1 MVIKQSMVN
10 INRLRQLFVY
20 TASCIEKCS
29 TSDPYKRFAFK
40 RNQLLPMPRHLSG
53 KTLSKYLILQDYSRT
68 NGILRVQYVIKG
80 YEKMGKCLN
89 KPRKGRPKIVTA
101 RECRNII
108 HEATINPSSS
118 AWQLVEKVEMT
129 SQKSVSV
136 TTVKRV
142 LNQADL

>member
-68 NGILRVQYVIKG
+68 NGILRG
-80 YEKMGKCLN
+80 N
-89 KPRKGRPKIVTA
+89 
-101 RECRNII
+101 
-108 HEATINPSSS
+108 
-118 AWQLVEKVEMT
+118 
-129 SQKSVSV
+129 
-136 TTVKRV
+136 
-142 LNQADL
+142 